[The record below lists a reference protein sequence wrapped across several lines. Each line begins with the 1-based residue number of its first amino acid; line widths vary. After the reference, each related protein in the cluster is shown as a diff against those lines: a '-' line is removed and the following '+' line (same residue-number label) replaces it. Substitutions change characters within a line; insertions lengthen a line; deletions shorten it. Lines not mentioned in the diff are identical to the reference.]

1 MEETPGP
8 IEHPD
13 NDAPAA
19 PSAGAAPAPRPP
31 VGAFGLAV
39 PGMVGDAA
47 AGVMDVA
54 AQRRDRLLA
63 SLTLIAGLGLALAL
77 PFALKAGAEFFLP
90 VTAALVIAVALVPVL
105 EWLERRRVPAAFA
118 ALLCVLFFLAA
129 ANIALA
135 AIIVPAAQFFRTLP
149 EKIGQIQM
157 NIKPLVDLYS
167 SLNKYVDDT
176 AARLAAGGA
185 ETMANVAQSTQVPP
199 RSLIELVASA
209 APTVF
214 IQIFFGALVVFFFLS
229 GWTRLRRRTITSRSS
244 FDGAMATARVI
255 QDVVDDTSSYL
266 GTITVINLSLGLFVA
281 FALWIM
287 GMPFPLMWGGIVALL
302 NYVPYFGP
310 IVAALLLALGGL
322 MVFSDIWVAMVPAF
336 ILIGAHLIE
345 ANAITPL
352 IVGHRLT
359 ISPIMILISLSFW
372 GWVWGTPGALLAVPL
387 LIILQT
393 VIGAAGQPDIAG
405 FLFEQGTLDQQR
417 RRDERAAQ
425 TPSG

>member
-1 MEETPGP
+1 MEQTPGP
-8 IEHPD
+8 LERSDDDLP
-13 NDAPAA
+13 
-19 PSAGAAPAPRPP
+19 PRP
-31 VGAFGLAV
+31 VSGNVQAV
-39 PGMVGDAA
+39 PGGGLGLSAPGEDAVA
-47 AGVMDVA
+47 MDEDA
-54 AQRRDRLLA
+54 RRRDRLLA
-63 SLTLIAGLGLALAL
+63 ALTLIAGLGLALAL

-105 EWLERRRVPAAFA
+105 EWLERHRMPAALA
-118 ALLCVLFFLAA
+118 SLTCVLLFLAA

-135 AIIVPAAQFFRTLP
+135 AIIVPAVQFFRMLP
-149 EKIGQIQM
+149 ERIGQIQM
-157 NIKPLVDLYS
+157 NIAPLLDLYS

-176 AARLAAGGA
+176 AMKLAAGGA
-185 ETMANVAQSTQVPP
+185 QKMARVAEATSVPP
-199 RSLIELVASA
+199 RSLVELVAST

-214 IQIFFGALVVFFFLS
+214 IQIFFGTLVVFFFLS

-281 FALWIM
+281 FAVWLM
-287 GMPFPLMWGGIVALL
+287 GMPYPLMWGGIVALL

-322 MVFSDIWVAMVPAF
+322 MVFTDIWVALIPAF

-345 ANAITPL
+345 ANAITPF

-359 ISPIMILISLSFW
+359 INPIMILISLSFW

-405 FLFEQGTLDQQR
+405 FLFEHGTLDQQR
-417 RRDERAAQ
+417 RRDERASR
-425 TPSG
+425 PSSP

>member
-8 IEHPD
+8 MGATPD
-13 NDAPAA
+13 DQPAPAA
-19 PSAGAAPAPRPP
+19 AVGDTARPALARGAGAMGIPLPEL
-31 VGAFGLAV
+31 GAAV
-39 PGMVGDAA
+39 DAA
-47 AGVMDVA
+47 TL
-54 AQRRDRLLA
+54 RRDRLLA
-63 SLTLIAGLGLALAL
+63 ALTLIAGLGLALAL

-105 EWLERRRVPAAFA
+105 EWLERRRVPAALA
-118 ALLCVLFFLAA
+118 SLLCVLFFLAA

-135 AIIVPAAQFFRTLP
+135 AIIVPAAQFFRLLP
-149 EKIGQIQM
+149 ERIGQIQM
-157 NIKPLVDLYS
+157 NIKPLLDLYS

-176 AARLAAGGA
+176 AMRLAAGGA
-185 ETMANVAQSTQVPP
+185 QKMASVAQATNVPP
-199 RSLIELVASA
+199 RSLIELIASA

-214 IQIFFGALVVFFFLS
+214 IQIFFGTLVVFFFLS

-244 FDGAMATARVI
+244 FDGAMATARVV

-281 FALWIM
+281 FALWLM
-287 GMPFPLMWGGIVALL
+287 GMPYPLMWGGIVALL

-310 IVAALLLALGGL
+310 ILAALLLSLGGL
-322 MVFSDIWVAMVPAF
+322 MVFTDIWIALLPAF
-336 ILIGAHLIE
+336 ILIGAHLVE

-359 ISPIMILISLSFW
+359 INPIMILISLSFW

-405 FLFEQGTLDQQR
+405 FLFEHGTLDHQR
-417 RRDERAAQ
+417 RRDERASRG
-425 TPSG
+425 PPG